1 MTIDLSGAT
10 ASELFVAAL
19 VVVAAAFAAGVVVVM
34 VLRRVARRWNVTVL
48 SGRLWQSPVVV
59 VIVLSAIEPW
69 VAEIDRRWA
78 SGLAHLLSIAQI
90 WAVAWL
96 AIVLIRTAAKAA
108 LAKHPDTGL
117 RDERSRHLRTKI
129 ALIQRVAI
137 AAVATLAVG
146 ATLWTF
152 PSVRAVGVTVL
163 ASAGILSI
171 IAGLAAQTSLANIFA
186 GIQIAFTDGIRVGD
200 IVVVEGRQGRI
211 EEITLTYIV
220 VQIWNETRLILPC
233 TYFTTTPFE
242 NWSHSGNTAIGE
254 VRITAAWRVPVAAV
268 RDELTRVLSAS
279 PLWDGRVVELRVGDT
294 VPDGIVLLAQFSA
307 ASDAV
312 EELRFE
318 VREAL
323 AAFLTAQQED
333 VLPRAR
339 LEQAQPHPMSQ
350 KGPT

>member
-1 MTIDLSGAT
+1 MTIDLSAAS
-10 ASELFVAAL
+10 ASELLLLGLGLLAGAFVLGVL
-19 VVVAAAFAAGVVVVM
+19 VVLL
-34 VLRRVARRWNVTVL
+34 LRRAARRWNLTVL
-48 SGRLWQSPVVV
+48 SGRLWQSPVVA
-59 VIVLSAIEPW
+59 VIMASAIQPV
-69 VAEIDRRWA
+69 VAEADRRWA
-78 SGLAHLLSIAQI
+78 PGLAHLLTIVQI
-90 WAVAWL
+90 WSIGWL
-96 AIVLIRTAAKAA
+96 AVVLVRTAAKAA
-108 LAKHPDTGL
+108 LAKHPETGL
-117 RDERSRHLRTKI
+117 RDERSRHVRTKI

-137 AAVATLAVG
+137 AAVATLVIG

-171 IAGLAAQTSLANIFA
+171 IAGLAAQTSLANMFA

-220 VQIWNETRLILPC
+220 IQIWNETRLILPC

-254 VRITAAWRVPVAAV
+254 VAVTTGWAVPVPAV
-268 RDELTRVLSAS
+268 RTELTRILAAS
-279 PLWDGRVVELRVGDT
+279 PLWDGRVAELRVGDT
-294 VPDGIVLLAQFSA
+294 APAGVVLLAQFSA

-312 EELRFE
+312 EVLKFQ
-318 VREAL
+318 VRESLIAFL
-323 AAFLTAQQED
+323 AAQGED

-339 LEQAQPHPMSQ
+339 IEQTHPNTQ
-350 KGPT
+350 KGTT